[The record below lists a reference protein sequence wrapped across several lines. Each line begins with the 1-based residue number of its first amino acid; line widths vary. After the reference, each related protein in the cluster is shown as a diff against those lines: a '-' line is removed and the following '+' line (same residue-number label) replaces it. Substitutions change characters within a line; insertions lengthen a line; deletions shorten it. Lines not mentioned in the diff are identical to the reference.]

1 MFEQMVS
8 ALTGGDLPDTNLLRK
23 RFAAALVKKI
33 GVIRTP
39 YSFWPADTKIN
50 PPAKQLLWAAILLH
64 DMENFRVVEAII
76 STELEEKNRAKGQS
90 ESIHALNVNVQK
102 LLQNYIHEF
111 IELAPNESFKEK
123 LRNIAKELVATL

>member
-1 MFEQMVS
+1 LFEQMVS

-111 IELAPNESFKEK
+111 IELAPNESFKET